1 LTDHDS
7 NASPIAVTAETG
19 DDRVRLPAVS
29 LARELGLPFLEGGP
43 TTTTGW
49 ADLLLVQTTERLELR
64 ETRRG
69 SPRPIYVDFVGGPL
83 GFRRLSGRSR
93 RQPIAQA
100 VGLRGGPVTVVDAT
114 AGLAWDSF
122 LLACLGCSVTA
133 IERSPVLAALV
144 RDGII
149 RAKHHSPQLDAVLAR
164 FSLVLGEARDVLRNM
179 TDSYAPDTIYLDPM
193 YPPGKKTALV
203 KKEMRVCRRL
213 VGDDPDAGELFE
225 AACRVAKKRVV
236 VKRQLYAPP
245 LGPKPTTTH
254 RGTRV
259 RYDVY
264 VMRS

>member
-1 LTDHDS
+1 MVDDDFNPPS
-7 NASPIAVTAETG
+7 IAVTAGTG
-19 DDRVRLPAVS
+19 DGRVRLATVS
-29 LARELGLPFLEGGP
+29 LARELSLPFFDVEP
-43 TTTTGW
+43 TAAIGRPEF
-49 ADLLLVQTTERLELR
+49 LLVQTTERLELR

-69 SPRPIYVDFVGGPL
+69 APRPIYVDFVGGPL

-114 AGLAWDSF
+114 AGLARDSF
-122 LLACLGCSVTA
+122 LLACLGCTVTA

-149 RAKHHSPQLDAVLAR
+149 RAEHHSPQLDAVLAR
-164 FSLVLGEARDVLRNM
+164 FKLILGDARNVLRSM
-179 TDSYAPDTIYLDPM
+179 TGSDAPDTVYLDPM
-193 YPPGKKTALV
+193 YPPGKKAALV

-236 VKRQLYAPP
+236 VKRQLHAPP

-264 VMRS
+264 VMTR